1 MKNLTQLGR
10 EKLTIAR
17 IGTNRTRKN
26 SGKDWEK
33 RYEKTLSVR
42 INCGQVRQTDRR
54 GKSLILNL
62 EIKGKGSPGR
72 SSFMGPSS
80 VTREIILGGPTFRN
94 TLSPKSIVFR
104 QVHPLPQG

>member
-17 IGTNRTRKN
+17 IGTNRTRTN

-33 RYEKTLSVR
+33 RYEKTLFVR

-80 VTREIILGGPTFRN
+80 VTREIILGGSTLRN
-94 TLSPKSIVFR
+94 TLSPKGIVFR
-104 QVHPLPQG
+104 EVHPLPQG